1 MTISTQLTHS
11 CEAWKYLKGL
21 VCVYKPPGYSLSSI
35 IAIMKQRLVQ
45 DLNSMERT
53 IHSDEVSEH
62 STDVQGFINSS
73 NSLTSPSSNGEII
86 TSSRNGEID
95 YSSHPLVLGD
105 GYHFNDMTHLKVSDL
120 GVNVSGVCLV
130 GLNDLGVSRAKTLRK
145 AKLLTTYQI
154 RGEFGR
160 ATRTGWSEGKTAKCS
175 GWKHL
180 AAKSHLLEQML
191 VNISS
196 SHQARSWQAA
206 KVGLDTQEAYEMACK
221 GPVRPGILSETLIYN
236 IQLKECSLP
245 HFMLELQCVQGA
257 NDGDQGQL
265 VR

>member
-21 VCVYKPPGYSLSSI
+21 VCIYKPPGYSLSSI

-53 IHSDEVSEH
+53 VHSDEDVSEH

-73 NSLTSPSSNGEII
+73 NSLTSPSSGEII
-86 TSSRNGEID
+86 TSSKNGEID

-105 GYHFNDMTHLKVSDL
+105 GYHFNDMSHLKVSDF
-120 GVNVSGVCLV
+120 GVNVSGVGLV

-154 RGEFGR
+154 RGEFG
-160 ATRTGWSEGKTAKCS
+160 
-175 GWKHL
+175 
-180 AAKSHLLEQML
+180 HLLT
-191 VNISS
+191 
-196 SHQARSWQAA
+196 SW
-206 KVGLDTQEAYEMACK
+206 VL
-221 GPVRPGILSETLIYN
+221 L
-236 IQLKECSLP
+236 
-245 HFMLELQCVQGA
+245 
-257 NDGDQGQL
+257 
-265 VR
+265 